1 MALLVDAARAAYTD
15 AQSQQSLLDRT
26 EIVAIVAI
34 GSWRY
39 ADPGAYLSREL
50 GIEPRATAVST
61 VGGNSPQLLI
71 NEFAPRIQA
80 GECDVV
86 LIAGAEGMHT
96 RWRARREPR
105 TNLDWDS
112 GADPDCAWVIGDD
125 QPGANAYE
133 ALHLALAPT
142 MVYPL
147 FETALRHELGHDV
160 DKHQRHLSEMW
171 SGFSE
176 VAGRNPHAWS
186 REAYSAEEI
195 RTVSADNRLVCFP
208 YPKRMCANIDVD
220 QGAALLLC
228 SYEAARAA
236 GVPDERVVFLH
247 AGVDGHDHHY
257 VTERDTL
264 TTSPGIRFATR
275 AALDAAA
282 VGIDDIAHIDL
293 YSCFPS
299 AVQIAAR
306 ELGIDPLSR
315 PLTVTGGLGFAGGPV
330 NNYPSHAVAT
340 MVNVLR
346 ADPGS
351 YGLTTALG
359 WYVSKHSVGV
369 WSTAPPTAP
378 ITRIDVQAHIDALPK
393 REPAGPVAGKVTV
406 EATAVSFERDGSP
419 AVGIVSA
426 ITDTGQR
433 ALANARDADVLV
445 DMTRDAWEG
454 RRVRVTNDGNANT
467 VAV

>member
-1 MALLVDAARAAYTD
+1 
-15 AQSQQSLLDRT
+15 
-26 EIVAIVAI
+26 
-34 GSWRY
+34 
-39 ADPGAYLSREL
+39 
-50 GIEPRATAVST
+50 
-61 VGGNSPQLLI
+61 
-71 NEFAPRIQA
+71 
-80 GECDVV
+80 
-86 LIAGAEGMHT
+86 
-96 RWRARREPR
+96 
-105 TNLDWDS
+105 
-112 GADPDCAWVIGDD
+112 VIGDD

-147 FETALRHELGHDV
+147 FETALRHVFGRDV
-160 DKHQRHLSEMW
+160 EEHQKHISEMW

-176 VAGRNPHAWS
+176 VAARNPHAWS

-195 RTVSADNRLVCFP
+195 RTVSPDNRLVCFP
-208 YPKRMCANIDVD
+208 YPKRMCSNIDVD

-228 SYEAARAA
+228 SHEAAQSA
-236 GVPDERVVFLH
+236 GVPDERMVFLH

-275 AALDAAA
+275 AALDAA
-282 VGIDDIAHIDL
+282 GIGVDDIAHIDL

-306 ELGIDPLSR
+306 ELGIDPLAR

-340 MVNVLR
+340 MVDRLR
-346 ADPGS
+346 AEPGT

-369 WSTAPPTAP
+369 WSTASPTKP
-378 ITRIDVQAHIDALPK
+378 IARIDVQPHVEALPK
-393 REPAGPVAGKVTV
+393 REPAGPVAGEVTV

-433 ALANARDADVLV
+433 ALANVRDADVLL
-445 DMTRDAWEG
+445 DMTVDAWEG
-454 RRVRVTNDGNANT
+454 RRVHVTNDGNANT
-467 VAV
+467 ISL